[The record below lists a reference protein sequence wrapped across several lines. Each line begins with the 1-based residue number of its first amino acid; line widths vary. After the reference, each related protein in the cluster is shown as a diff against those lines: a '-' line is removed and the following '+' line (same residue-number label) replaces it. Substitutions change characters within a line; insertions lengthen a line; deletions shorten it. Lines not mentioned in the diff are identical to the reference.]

1 MKSRF
6 AVLLLTAVLALSM
19 IHSVSAHEVP
29 DLSKSGT
36 ITFQVTWEGEPLE
49 DGEFRMYRVGDIV
62 ENDGDFL
69 FALVPELAD
78 SGVNLENTDDPALAQ
93 QLADLA
99 ADAGLE
105 FLTAAVENGQAYF
118 ADVVPGLYVVVQT
131 EACTGF
137 AKMNPFLISMPRF
150 EDGAYVMDVVAK
162 PKVPMETEPTEPTDP
177 TEPTTP
183 PPPELPQTG
192 QLNWPVPLLASAG
205 LAFFALGWV
214 LCFKRKRECDET

>member
-1 MKSRF
+1 MKRSLLT
-6 AVLLLTAVLALSM
+6 LLLTAVLALSM
-19 IHSVSAHEVP
+19 ITAVSAHEVP

-49 DGEFRMYRVGDIV
+49 DGEFRMYRVGNIAED
-62 ENDGDFL
+62 DGNYL
-69 FALVPELAD
+69 FALVPALAD
-78 SGVNLENTDDPALAQ
+78 SGVNLENIDDPALAQ

-105 FLTAAVENGQAYF
+105 SLTATVEDGQAYF
-118 ADVVPGLYVVVQT
+118 ADVAPSLYVVVQT

-137 AKMNPFLISMPRF
+137 AKMAPFLISMPRY
-150 EDGAYVMDVVAK
+150 EDGTYVTEVVAK
-162 PKVPMETEPTEPTDP
+162 PKVSMETEPTDP
-177 TEPTTP
+177 PESTTP

-205 LAFFALGWV
+205 LAFFALGWA
-214 LCFKRKRECDET
+214 LCFGRKREHDET